1 MLAGTL
7 ATVLAVL
14 ALTGSLQPERVRDWV
29 DGFGLLG
36 PVAFV
41 LVSSLLTVA
50 LFPGPLLAGASG
62 LLFGT
67 ALGTPLSIIAAT
79 LGASL
84 AFSLSRWWAHDAVL
98 ALAGRR
104 LLALRD
110 WVGRRGFLSVL
121 YARLAPGVPYN
132 LVNYAAGLT
141 PIALRTF
148 AAATAVG
155 VAPRA
160 FAYTALGGSFGRP
173 RVARGDHRRVRDRDD
188 GDHRAGARPPRSQSC
203 WTWTRLVVPGR
214 PLGSPAVTPTR
225 WPGRHQPS
233 STTRRAASAMSS
245 SVVSLRFIDAACTP
259 HMSPQRRTV
268 SRPGDSA

>member
-1 MLAGTL
+1 MTRRSARLRLGALAGTL

-160 FAYTALGGSFGRP
+160 FAYTALGGSFG
-173 RVARGDHRRVRDRDD
+173 D
-188 GDHRAGARPPRSQSC
+188 
-203 WTWTRLVVPGR
+203 
-214 PLGSPAVTPTR
+214 LGSPEAIIALCVIVTMAITGLVLAR
-225 WPGRHQPS
+225 RDL
-233 STTRRAASAMSS
+233 RAAGPGPGSS
-245 SVVSLRFIDAACTP
+245 SPDDRSAAP
-259 HMSPQRRTV
+259 R
-268 SRPGDSA
+268 